1 LHLRLLS
8 ISCIVALACFGLVPG
23 AWSLKPVAVAAQE
36 KTVEQ
41 GVYTAAQAARGAK
54 TFETNCT
61 ACHREPGGTAPIL
74 AGERFAKTFGDATL
88 QTVFTTI
95 KTTMPRSAPGT
106 LTDAEYTDI
115 VAHLLRINSYADGMS
130 ELALADMA
138 GIKIPGQSGSLDQ
151 ALVQVVGCL
160 GRSGRAWTLTAA
172 TDPARTR
179 DPEPAKDDE
188 AVVLDARPAGTRSF
202 RLQQVFS
209 GPTGWTDQRVATK
222 GFLSQ
227 GGAEERI
234 TVTSMRA
241 LTAKCGG

>member
-1 LHLRLLS
+1 MHSRLFS
-8 ISCIVALACFGLVPG
+8 IGCIVALACFGLGPG
-23 AWSLKPVAVAAQE
+23 AWSLEPVAVAAQE

-130 ELALADMA
+130 ELALADMP

-160 GRSGRAWTLTAA
+160 SRSGRNWTLTAA

-188 AVVLDARPAGTRSF
+188 ASQLDARPAGTRSF
-202 RLQQVFS
+202 RLQQVFG

>member
-1 LHLRLLS
+1 LHSPLFS
-8 ISCIVALACFGLVPG
+8 IGCIVGLACLGLVPG
-23 AWSLKPVAVAAQE
+23 AWSLEPVAVAAQE

-130 ELALADMA
+130 ELALADMP

-160 GRSGRAWTLTAA
+160 SRAGRNWTLTAA

-188 AVVLDARPAGTRSF
+188 ASQLDARPAGSRTF
-202 RLQQVFS
+202 RLQQVFG
-209 GPTGWTDQRVATK
+209 GPTGWTDQRVAAK

-241 LTAKCGG
+241 LTAKCGV

>member
-1 LHLRLLS
+1 MRLRVFS
-8 ISCIVALACFGLVPG
+8 ICGAAALIWAGPGPG
-23 AWSLKPVAVAAQE
+23 AWSLEPVLSAQE
-36 KTVEQ
+36 KTVDQ

-54 TFETNCT
+54 NFETHCT
-61 ACHREPGGTAPIL
+61 GCHREPGGTAPVI
-74 AGERFAKTFGDATL
+74 AGERFTKTFGDATL

-95 KTTMPRSAPGT
+95 KTTMPRNAPAT

-130 ELALADMA
+130 ELALADMP

-151 ALVQVVGCL
+151 ALVQVAGCL
-160 GRSGRAWTLTAA
+160 GRSGRNWTLSAA

-179 DPEPAKDDE
+179 DPEAAKDDE
-188 AVVLDARPAGTRSF
+188 AGQLDARPAGTHSY
-202 RLQQVFS
+202 RLQQVFG
-209 GPTGWTDQRVATK
+209 GPTGWTDQRVAVK

-227 GGAEERI
+227 SGTEERI

-241 LTAKCGG
+241 LTSKCGA